1 MVDALQ
7 DYAAQ
12 LSSCRIKSDTRSK
25 YSKYQVKII
34 GWFVTN
40 HPEFVD
46 GSSAPAKLRLE
57 AITPVAVGELL
68 ASCVINGKH
77 DKDGNTKPY
86 SAYHLSAYRSA
97 FKSMYKDVK
106 VDVPRAVEMQMQNCM
121 KGYKN
126 KVAGYKSDGLLKSTE
141 GARPLTND
149 AYRYDLYS
157 NFIAA

>member
-7 DYAAQ
+7 DYAAE
-12 LSSCRIKSDTRSK
+12 LSSCRIKSDTRAK

-57 AITPVAVGELL
+57 AITPAAVGELL
-68 ASCVINGKH
+68 ASCVINGTR
-77 DKDGNTKPY
+77 DKNGNTKPY

-97 FKSMYKDVK
+97 FRSMYNEVK
-106 VDVPRAVEMQMQNCM
+106 VDVPRAVEMQILNCM
-121 KGYKN
+121 KGYQN
-126 KVAGYKSDGLLKSTE
+126 KVAGYKSDGLLKSAE
-141 GARPLTND
+141 GAHPLTND

-157 NFIAA
+157 YFFPA